1 MTVIMLGL
9 IAVGLLLLL
18 YRQARVA
25 EAERGRIL
33 AAHVLEREAADE
45 RAAAERTAILTD
57 IMQERASLLE
67 RIQRPERT
75 PLPAHPP
82 DEEPWMPS
90 DTVGMAWVGR
100 EVPPHMAA
108 LVGTS
113 YGADEPPQPNQFDQS
128 EE

>member
-1 MTVIMLGL
+1 MITIVLGL
-9 IAVGLLLLL
+9 IVVGLLLLL

-33 AAHVLEREAADE
+33 GAHVLEREAADE

-57 IMQERASLLE
+57 IREERQSLLE
-67 RIQRPERT
+67 RIQRPEHR
-75 PLPAHPP
+75 PLPASPP
-82 DEEPWMPS
+82 DQEPQMPR
-90 DTVGMAWVGR
+90 DTIGMAWVGK

-113 YGADEPPQPNQFDQS
+113 YGPDEPPETAAQDL
-128 EE
+128 ED